1 MKTVVVPDYVRVPE
15 WKQRKKINFQTFSKR
30 FPAVRNMIFLANVL
44 WLTGGL
50 PHCWAS
56 VTGPSYLFTGPERFI
71 NHHVLITKL
80 EATHTSTSMVKC
92 FKLAATYTTF
102 PGCTSTLSYY
112 LYTIKGAEKLP
123 EKSKKALKAP
133 VYKYKKKSKNLI
145 NYKL

>member
-1 MKTVVVPDYVRVPE
+1 
-15 WKQRKKINFQTFSKR
+15 
-30 FPAVRNMIFLANVL
+30 
-44 WLTGGL
+44 
-50 PHCWAS
+50 
-56 VTGPSYLFTGPERFI
+56 
-71 NHHVLITKL
+71 
-80 EATHTSTSMVKC
+80 MVKC